1 MYSKINGM
9 NLRYL
14 LLACLSILASLSL
27 KAQINQQYVSYIE
40 TYKELAIEQME
51 RYHIPASITLAQGL
65 FESAAGQSA
74 LSLRSNNHFGIKC
87 GTGWNGKKTYHD
99 DDASGECFR
108 VYSSVRASYEDHSLF
123 LKNRSRYASLFDL
136 SQTDYRGW
144 AHGLKKAGYA
154 TNPQYA
160 QRLIDIIER
169 YRLYEYDRMTS
180 KAVRTGVEMKMENLQ
195 GAYNE
200 RQVRLNN
207 GLLLVVAR
215 EGETLSQIAAEFG
228 VKEKK
233 LIKYNDLYKGY
244 RLSEGEYVYLEKKK
258 RMASK
263 EFFRQSYRIQA
274 GDSMH
279 RISQAFGIRLK
290 NLYKMNN
297 MSPEDALPKI
307 GTPIRIR

>member
-1 MYSKINGM
+1 ML
-9 NLRYL
+9 LRNL
-14 LLACLSILASLSL
+14 LLTFLSL
-27 KAQINQQYVSYIE
+27 MVSLTIKAQINQQYLSYIE

-99 DDASGECFR
+99 DDARGECFR

-136 SQTDYRGW
+136 LQTDYRGW
-144 AHGLKKAGYA
+144 ANGLKKAGYA

-160 QRLIDIIER
+160 QRLIDLIER

-180 KAVRTGVEMKMENLQ
+180 KSVRTVLEKRMESFQ
-195 GAYNE
+195 EAYNE
-200 RQVRLNN
+200 RQVRINN
-207 GLLLVVAR
+207 GLLLVIAR

-228 VKEKK
+228 IKEKK
-233 LIKYNDLYKGY
+233 LIKHNDLYRGY

-263 EFFRQSYRIQA
+263 EYFRQSYRIQA

-297 MSPEDALPKI
+297 MSPTDALPKI
-307 GTPIRIR
+307 GTPIRMR

>member
-1 MYSKINGM
+1 ML
-9 NLRYL
+9 LRNL
-14 LLACLSILASLSL
+14 LLTFVSLMVPLTL
-27 KAQINQQYVSYIE
+27 KAQINQQYLSYIE

-99 DDASGECFR
+99 DDARGECFR

-136 SQTDYRGW
+136 PQTDYRGW
-144 AHGLKKAGYA
+144 ANGLKKAGYA

-160 QRLIDIIER
+160 QRLIDLIEL

-180 KAVRTGVEMKMENLQ
+180 KSIRTVLEKRMESFQ
-195 GAYNE
+195 EAYNE

-207 GLLLVVAR
+207 GLLLVIAR

-228 VKEKK
+228 MKEKK
-233 LIKYNDLYKGY
+233 LIKYNDLYRGY

-263 EFFRQSYRIQA
+263 EYFRQSYRIQA

-279 RISQAFGIRLK
+279 RISQTFGIRLK

-297 MSPEDALPKI
+297 MSPTDALPKI

>member
-1 MYSKINGM
+1 ML
-9 NLRYL
+9 LRNL
-14 LLACLSILASLSL
+14 LLTFLSL
-27 KAQINQQYVSYIE
+27 MVSLTIKAQINQQYLSYIE

-99 DDASGECFR
+99 DDARGECFR

-136 SQTDYRGW
+136 PQTDYRGW
-144 AHGLKKAGYA
+144 ANGLKKAGYA

-160 QRLIDIIER
+160 QRLIDLIER

-180 KAVRTGVEMKMENLQ
+180 KSVRTVLEKRMESFQ
-195 GAYNE
+195 EAYNE
-200 RQVRLNN
+200 RQVRINN
-207 GLLLVVAR
+207 GLLLVIAR

-228 VKEKK
+228 IKEKK
-233 LIKYNDLYKGY
+233 LIKHNDLYRGY

-263 EFFRQSYRIQA
+263 QYFRQSYRIQA

-297 MSPEDALPKI
+297 MSPTDALPKI

>member
-1 MYSKINGM
+1 ML
-9 NLRYL
+9 LRNL
-14 LLACLSILASLSL
+14 LLTFLSL
-27 KAQINQQYVSYIE
+27 MVSLTIKAQINQQYLCYIE

-99 DDASGECFR
+99 DDARGECFR

-136 SQTDYRGW
+136 PQTDYRGW
-144 AHGLKKAGYA
+144 ANGLKKAGYA

-160 QRLIDIIER
+160 QRLIDLIER

-180 KAVRTGVEMKMENLQ
+180 KSVRTVLEKRMESFQ
-195 GAYNE
+195 EAYNE
-200 RQVRLNN
+200 RQVRINN
-207 GLLLVVAR
+207 GLLLVIAR

-228 VKEKK
+228 IKEKK
-233 LIKYNDLYKGY
+233 LIKHNDLYRGY

-263 EFFRQSYRIQA
+263 EYFRQSYRIQA

-297 MSPEDALPKI
+297 MSPTDALPKI

>member
-1 MYSKINGM
+1 ML
-9 NLRYL
+9 LRNL
-14 LLACLSILASLSL
+14 LLTFLSL
-27 KAQINQQYVSYIE
+27 MVSLTIKAQINQQYLSYIE

-99 DDASGECFR
+99 DDARGECFR

-136 SQTDYRGW
+136 PQTDYRGW
-144 AHGLKKAGYA
+144 ANGLKKAGYA

-160 QRLIDIIER
+160 QRLIDLIER

-180 KAVRTGVEMKMENLQ
+180 KSVRTVLEKRMESFQ
-195 GAYNE
+195 EAYNE
-200 RQVRLNN
+200 RQVRINN
-207 GLLLVVAR
+207 GLLLVIAR
-215 EGETLSQIAAEFG
+215 EGETISQIAAEFG
-228 VKEKK
+228 IKEKK
-233 LIKYNDLYKGY
+233 LIKHNDLYRGY

-263 EFFRQSYRIQA
+263 EYFRQSYRIQA

-297 MSPEDALPKI
+297 MSPTDALPKI

>member
-1 MYSKINGM
+1 
-9 NLRYL
+9 
-14 LLACLSILASLSL
+14 
-27 KAQINQQYVSYIE
+27 
-40 TYKELAIEQME
+40 ME

-99 DDASGECFR
+99 DDARGECFR

-136 SQTDYRGW
+136 PQTDYRGW
-144 AHGLKKAGYA
+144 ANGLKKAGYA

-160 QRLIDIIER
+160 QRLIDLIER

-180 KAVRTGVEMKMENLQ
+180 KSVRTVLEKRMESFQ
-195 GAYNE
+195 EAYNE
-200 RQVRLNN
+200 RQVRINN
-207 GLLLVVAR
+207 GLLLVIAR

-228 VKEKK
+228 IKEKK
-233 LIKYNDLYKGY
+233 LIKYNDLYRGY

-263 EFFRQSYRIQA
+263 EYFRQSYRIQA

-297 MSPEDALPKI
+297 MSPTDALPKI

>member
-1 MYSKINGM
+1 ML
-9 NLRYL
+9 LRNL
-14 LLACLSILASLSL
+14 LLTFLSL
-27 KAQINQQYVSYIE
+27 MVSLTIKAQINQQYLSYIE

-99 DDASGECFR
+99 DDARGECFR

-136 SQTDYRGW
+136 PQTDYRGW
-144 AHGLKKAGYA
+144 ANGLKKAGYA

-160 QRLIDIIER
+160 QRLIDLIER

-180 KAVRTGVEMKMENLQ
+180 KSVRTVLEKRMESFQ
-195 GAYNE
+195 EAYNE
-200 RQVRLNN
+200 RQVRINN
-207 GLLLVVAR
+207 GLLLVIAR
-215 EGETLSQIAAEFG
+215 GGETLSQIAAEFG
-228 VKEKK
+228 IKEKK
-233 LIKYNDLYKGY
+233 LIKHNDLYRGY

-263 EFFRQSYRIQA
+263 EYFRQSYRIQA

-297 MSPEDALPKI
+297 MSPTDALPKI